1 MISFKSLI
9 LLSVPMFIYADT
21 LGEFIVHSK
30 VNNDL
35 VVSKEFTQKSKSK
48 SLDSRESLYF
58 PTIDVGAFYK
68 RDDEPTPMQAGD
80 TYSAYA
86 KIGYDI
92 YDGGRRSSSVDSAKN
107 DLKSSSHDTAATKKS
122 IALQI
127 TQEFFNIKSAEANL
141 QARQEAQKSL
151 KAQLHRVQKFYEAK
165 VATKDDVDRLQSA
178 YDTNIYDMESIK
190 FKILS
195 LKKSLELK
203 IGKSVDVLND
213 SSFVKEDLNA
223 YDTLDSTKSLI
234 AKQMSIR
241 DSSNAIDSA
250 YYPNIRIE
258 DTYSLYGYGREDDFA
273 TQIGVEPLENQNKL
287 MLTLNMRLFDY
298 GQITKTQEA
307 ILLGS
312 KALGAQISYQNK
324 EQKIQYEL
332 SKARIETSRLKI
344 KSANSALVSASSAF
358 DTVEKKYD
366 AGIVDYVV
374 YLDGLSKKTSAKSL
388 YESSLNDLEVAYA
401 IYYFYSGKNI
411 EEFLK

>member
-1 MISFKSLI
+1 MINFKSLI
-9 LLSVPMFIYADT
+9 LLGIPMFISADT
-21 LGEFIVHSK
+21 LGEFIEHSK
-30 VNNDL
+30 LNNDL
-35 VVSKEFTQKSKSK
+35 VISKEFTQKSKSK
-48 SLDSRESLYF
+48 NLDSSESSYF
-58 PTIDVGAFYK
+58 PTIDVGVFYK
-68 RDDEPTPMQAGD
+68 RDDEPTPMQGGD
-80 TYSAYA
+80 IYSAYA

-107 DLKSSSHDTAATKKS
+107 DLKSSSFDTVATKKS
-122 IALQI
+122 IALGI

-141 QARQEAQKSL
+141 QARREAQKSL
-151 KAQLHRVQKFYEAK
+151 KAQLDRVQKFYEAK

-213 SSFVKEDLNA
+213 SSFVKEDLDA
-223 YDTLDSTKSLI
+223 YDTLDSTKSLM
-234 AKQMSIR
+234 AKQISIE
-241 DSSNAIDSA
+241 DSSNAIESA

-258 DTYSLYGYGREDDFA
+258 DTFSMYKYGREDDFT
-273 TQIGVEPLENQNKL
+273 TQMGAEPLENQNRL

-298 GQITKTQEA
+298 GQIAKTQEA
-307 ILLGS
+307 ILLNS

-324 EQKIQYEL
+324 EQKVQYEL

-344 KSANSALVSASSAF
+344 KSANSALISASSAF

-366 AGIVDYVV
+366 AGIVDYIV
-374 YLDGLSKKTSAKSL
+374 YLDALTKKTSAKSL